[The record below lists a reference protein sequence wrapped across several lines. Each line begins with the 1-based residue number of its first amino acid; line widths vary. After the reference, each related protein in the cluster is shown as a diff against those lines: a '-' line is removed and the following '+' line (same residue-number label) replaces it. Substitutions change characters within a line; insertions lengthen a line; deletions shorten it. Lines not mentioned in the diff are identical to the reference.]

1 MKYFISLL
9 FIVFTISF
17 AQSQIQSGEITY
29 KIKGN
34 DKAFLERYNSDPA
47 SERQKS
53 FAKKWYEKQKRA
65 VPFLKYHLIFNKT
78 ESLFKNHYR
87 QFMKSDNGDDLEV
100 ATQVAG
106 VAGEFYTNIQEEEV
120 LNQLKY
126 LNRNWLISHNIKD
139 LKWRIT
145 EETKTILGYSCKK
158 AIVDFDPIMSI
169 GGEITAW
176 FTTEIPFQFGPTTF
190 VGLPGMILQVD
201 QGNYTFYAT
210 DIKLNKEAIKIKKPK
225 GKPQPVQEF
234 QKERK
239 KLENKLKGMHAQ

>member
-9 FIVFTISF
+9 LIVFTISF

-47 SERQKS
+47 SEQQKS
-53 FAKKWYEKQKRA
+53 FAKNWYEKQKRA
-65 VPFLKYHLIFNKT
+65 VPFLKYYLIFNKT

-87 QFMKSDNGDDLEV
+87 QFMKSDNGDDLET

-126 LNRNWLISHNIKD
+126 LNKNWLISHNMKD
-139 LKWRIT
+139 LKWKIT

-210 DIKLNKEAIKIKKPK
+210 DIKLNKESIKIEKPK

-239 KLENKLKGMHAQ
+239 ELENKLKGIHAQ

>member
-1 MKYFISLL
+1 MKHFISFLL
-9 FIVFTISF
+9 IIFTFSL
-17 AQSQIQSGEITY
+17 AEGQIQSGEITY

-47 SERQKS
+47 SEEQKS
-53 FAKKWYEKQKRA
+53 FAKNWYEKQKRA
-65 VPFLKYHLIFNKT
+65 VPFLKYHLKFNKT
-78 ESLFKNHYR
+78 ESLFENHYR
-87 QFMKSDNGDDLEV
+87 QFMKSDNGDDLEI
-100 ATQVAG
+100 AMQVAG
-106 VAGEFYTNIQEEEV
+106 VAGDFYTNIQEKEV

-126 LNRNWLISHNIKD
+126 LNKNWLISHKIKD
-139 LKWRIT
+139 LKWKIT

-158 AIVDFDPIMSI
+158 AIVEFDPIMSI

-176 FTTEIPFQFGPTTF
+176 FTPDIPFQFGPTTF

-210 DIKLNKEAIKIKKPK
+210 DIKLDEEFIKIEKPK
-225 GKPQPVQEF
+225 GKPQPVREF

-239 KLENKLKGMHAQ
+239 ELENKLKGIYAQ